1 MVKRIESLSYDDATA
16 TGRKIVQL
24 IEALKE
30 VNLFRKCEL
39 CNICN
44 ICMI

>member
-1 MVKRIESLSYDDATA
+1 MANRIETLNYDDATA

-30 VNLFRKCEL
+30 VINVYKI
-39 CNICN
+39 N
-44 ICMI
+44 

>member
-1 MVKRIESLSYDDATA
+1 MANRIETLNYDDATA

-30 VNLFRKCEL
+30 VTNVYKINL
-39 CNICN
+39 
-44 ICMI
+44 